1 MDQYKL
7 QCIFWSKGRKIS
19 VTGSKWE
26 LLEKKKKPRFEPGT
40 PRFRVHYLIHSAIET
55 SWKIRVIWLI
65 SFRVI
70 ICDLWVEI
78 FQLDFQDKFIVL

>member
-55 SWKIRVIWLI
+55 S
-65 SFRVI
+65 
-70 ICDLWVEI
+70 
-78 FQLDFQDKFIVL
+78 